1 LIQEVRHG
9 GRFSMAEEDAGFAGR
24 ADTAL
29 PALAAGSRRHATKGA
44 LAGAHPPYR
53 PGKLL

>member
-1 LIQEVRHG
+1 
-9 GRFSMAEEDAGFAGR
+9 MAEEDAGFAGR